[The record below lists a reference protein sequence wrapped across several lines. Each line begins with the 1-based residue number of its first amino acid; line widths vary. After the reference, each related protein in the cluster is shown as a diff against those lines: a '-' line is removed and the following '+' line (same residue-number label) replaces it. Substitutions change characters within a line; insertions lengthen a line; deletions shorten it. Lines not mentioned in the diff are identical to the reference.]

1 MLEQDMDKVNDHER
15 KLDSQIMKLVEQ
27 YASCDRRSADITEE
41 RTQIRANAEK
51 LGFSSAEFQEGVKR
65 SKKMTKT
72 ERDIYEEHVGRIVGI
87 VEGKQAELWPVD
99 TERAKKREERKVE
112 KAAKEP
118 RSGDE
123 LDEATDANQ
132 KSDPASGGA
141 GKKRGRKPKA
151 GKVDIVA
158 QTGVTVEESPLV
170 QETGDELIARVARE
184 KLAEQEQRDGEAL
197 LATAGKGEPL
207 SQSAQV
213 AAINAKLGLA

>member
-1 MLEQDMDKVNDHER
+1 MLEQDMDKVNDQER

-99 TERAKKREERKVE
+99 SERAKKREERKAE

-118 RSGDE
+118 RSGDA
-123 LDEATDANQ
+123 LDAATDANP
-132 KSDPASGGA
+132 KSDPAAGGA
-141 GKKRGRKPKA
+141 GKKRGRKPK
-151 GKVDIVA
+151 
-158 QTGVTVEESPLV
+158 VEAPAPEAEHE
-170 QETGDELIARVARE
+170 ETGDELIARVARE
-184 KLAEQEQRDGEAL
+184 KNAELEQRVGGAILDA
-197 LATAGKGEPL
+197 AGKPL
-207 SQSAQV
+207 SQSEIARQKLEE
-213 AAINAKLGLA
+213 AKLA